1 MPRHAET
8 RHLPYHPEQLFDLV
22 ADVGRYP
29 EFLPW
34 CTAARIRSRTDT
46 LLVAD
51 LVIGFKGIS
60 ERFTSRVQLDRPGL
74 RIDVDYEKGPFK
86 HLDNHWKF
94 LPDGEGCVVDF
105 HVDFEFRSRI
115 LEALIGVVFT
125 EAVRKMVSA
134 FETRANALYRETST
148 LPQSR

>member
-8 RHLPYHPEQLFDLV
+8 RHLPYRPEQLFDLV
-22 ADVGRYP
+22 ADVGSYP

-34 CTAARIRSRTDT
+34 CTAARIRSRSET
-46 LLVAD
+46 LLIAD

-74 RIDVDYEKGPFK
+74 FIDVDYEKGPFK
-86 HLDNHWKF
+86 HLDNRWKF
-94 LPDGEGCVVDF
+94 TAEEGGCLVDF
-105 HVDFEFRSRI
+105 KVDFEFRSRI
-115 LEALIGVVFT
+115 LETLIGVVFT

-134 FETRANALYRETST
+134 FETRADALYSEAQRHSED
-148 LPQSR
+148 L